1 MTRPEPVGKTWLAT
15 VALLALVLLTGIS
28 WAAASPLIAGPDDDL
43 HVSSAWCVWGYED
56 GKCEYL
62 FSNSDRD
69 GVKVPALAG
78 KDLCFAVEGPAQSA
92 ACQSGSTVPWA
103 NSSVY
108 PQGFYAFMSI
118 FAGEDGTRSV
128 LVMRTVSFILCVLM
142 LAGAAFL
149 LKPAERNRTLFI
161 VAAASVPLGVFIFAS
176 NNPSGFAIAAETS
189 AFIATV
195 ACLRRETWRER
206 ILIAAAVVGFIAI
219 AAASRPDGLVLSILA
234 VALAVIVAFPLGR
247 RVALMSVVLGSGLA
261 IILLVLLTVGARY
274 LPSNPFADGLGVWL
288 RTGLSATDYYFG
300 PISVRLGWVDT
311 NPPVL
316 VWMIKTL
323 IVGMALL
330 AAMRIATTRRVVA
343 VTASAAVAVLA
354 PTYWIISGGFSFQTR
369 YVFALFLIVCVILM
383 IDIGRSRVTLSPGQ
397 ATTIA
402 VLAAVGNSLA
412 LNANLR
418 RYITGTDVANL
429 NLDNGIEW
437 WWEWAFFSP
446 NALWITGT
454 LAGLGAALLLARL
467 AARPDDSDSNSEV
480 DTASDALADDAEFS
494 KDNQAPVS
502 GHGLSSADPQ
512 ISLEK

>member
-1 MTRPEPVGKTWLAT
+1 
-15 VALLALVLLTGIS
+15 
-28 WAAASPLIAGPDDDL
+28 
-43 HVSSAWCVWGYED
+43 
-56 GKCEYL
+56 
-62 FSNSDRD
+62 
-69 GVKVPALAG
+69 
-78 KDLCFAVEGPAQSA
+78 
-92 ACQSGSTVPWA
+92 
-103 NSSVY
+103 
-108 PQGFYAFMSI
+108 
-118 FAGEDGTRSV
+118 
-128 LVMRTVSFILCVLM
+128 
-142 LAGAAFL
+142 
-149 LKPAERNRTLFI
+149 
-161 VAAASVPLGVFIFAS
+161 
-176 NNPSGFAIAAETS
+176 
-189 AFIATV
+189 
-195 ACLRRETWRER
+195 
-206 ILIAAAVVGFIAI
+206 
-219 AAASRPDGLVLSILA
+219 
-234 VALAVIVAFPLGR
+234 
-247 RVALMSVVLGSGLA
+247 MSVVLGSGLA